1 MTHLLFLEPLVRHGL
16 LIELLL
22 LCAAVVAPF
31 IPGSSKRISPIIA
44 IIACIIGV
52 KATLLGL
59 IFETQGITITQ
70 TLIPV
75 SFPWLTLDTGG
86 FLSMLFFVLIN
97 LVSIFALWYGI
108 RYVEET
114 VPEKGQGGVHALTA
128 AFILGM
134 LGVTLVHT
142 SAAFLFFWEL
152 MSFASFF
159 LVMTSREESSRSAA
173 LFYLIMTQVGAAAI
187 TLGFAIAFSGQLFAT
202 FHHVGGGEDALSPA
216 MALFAGILFF
226 IGFGSKAGLV
236 PLHAWL
242 PKAHPEAP
250 SHISALMSGA
260 MLKVALYGFLLVLIE
275 ILPPLPIGY
284 AVAVTF
290 IGLFTAIYGV
300 FNAAIE
306 SDAKTLLAWSSVENM
321 GLMFTMLGVM
331 LFSGAL
337 GPSWLV
343 PIVFATTLFLAVS
356 HAFFKSG
363 LFLAAGTLIH
373 STHSRSLEDM
383 GGLAKRMPFFSVC
396 VFLLTL
402 AAGALPPMGTFF
414 GEWAFLRGIL
424 NTLAAGTDSHVP
436 LAIALYYVFV
446 LLGMAIVGGMAI
458 FAMMK
463 FFSIAFLGQPRS
475 DAAAKAKA
483 PPLISQTLPIGAAL
497 LLVLILGL
505 LPVLLDATTGQ
516 HTLVHFAVSGFSDAF
531 VLMLLLVLIALVLSF
546 FARAKEIP
554 GRTHITWDCGQPI
567 TPRMEYT
574 ATAFSAPVR
583 FFFNFLLRTEK
594 RIDKELLVP
603 EGNPYLFKRSVTIV
617 SRPIFEEYFTE
628 PIGHGAMWIAGKL
641 RRIHDGKLHTALLIM
656 IAVLI
661 ISLIALL

>member
-1 MTHLLFLEPLVRHGL
+1 
-16 LIELLL
+16 
-22 LCAAVVAPF
+22 
-31 IPGSSKRISPIIA
+31 
-44 IIACIIGV
+44 
-52 KATLLGL
+52 
-59 IFETQGITITQ
+59 
-70 TLIPV
+70 
-75 SFPWLTLDTGG
+75 
-86 FLSMLFFVLIN
+86 
-97 LVSIFALWYGI
+97 
-108 RYVEET
+108 
-114 VPEKGQGGVHALTA
+114 
-128 AFILGM
+128 M

-187 TLGFAIAFSGQLFAT
+187 TLGFAIVFDGQLFAP
-202 FHHVGGGEDALSPA
+202 FHHVGDALSPG

-260 MLKVALYGFLLVLIE
+260 MLKVALYGFFLVLIE

-284 AVAVTF
+284 AVMVTF
-290 IGLFTAIYGV
+290 IGLFTAMYGV

-321 GLMFTMLGVM
+321 GLMFTMVGVM
-331 LFSGAL
+331 LFAGTV
-337 GPSWLV
+337 GPEWLV
-343 PIVFATTLFLAVS
+343 PIVFGTALFLAVS

-373 STHSRSLEDM
+373 TVHSRSLEDM
-383 GGLAKRMPFFSVC
+383 GGLAKRMPIFSVG
-396 VFLLTL
+396 VFLLIL

-424 NTLAAGTDSHVP
+424 NTLAAGSASHIPFAVN
-436 LAIALYYVFV
+436 LYYIFV
-446 LLGMAIVGGMAI
+446 MVGVAIVGGMAI
-458 FAMMK
+458 FAMTK

-475 DAAAKAKA
+475 EGARGAKEA
-483 PPLISQTLPIGAAL
+483 PFVFHILPIGAAL
-497 LLVLILGL
+497 LMVLLVGF
-505 LPVLLDATTGQ
+505 LPVLLDATTRIP
-516 HTLVHFAVSGFSDAF
+516 LVHFAVSGFSDAF
-531 VLMLLLVLIALVLSF
+531 VLMLFLMVIALVLSV

-574 ATAFSAPVR
+574 ATAFSAPIR
-583 FFFNFLLRTEK
+583 FFFKFLLRTEK
-594 RIDKELLVP
+594 QISKEPLVP
-603 EGNPYLFKRSVTIV
+603 EGNPYLFKRSLTIV

-628 PIGHGAMWIAGKL
+628 PIARGAMWIAEKL
-641 RRIHDGKLHTALLIM
+641 RRIHNGKLHTALVVMVL
-656 IAVLI
+656 VLI
-661 ISLIALL
+661 ISFIALL